1 MPRVARSASLPLALD
16 RSAGVPLS
24 RQLYRALREAILS
37 GRLRPGQALPSSRRL
52 AEELG
57 ISRITVLQA
66 YDDLRADGYI
76 TGQAG
81 SGTFVTALSRPR
93 HGAPDAA
100 PSHASP
106 PAARTP
112 VGGRRPW
119 QVPLSAWAQRVAANP
134 PHRDVSLRPQ
144 RRLRYDFDPTAPDWA
159 SFPQAIW
166 ARLLGRHL
174 RGAGT
179 TLARYGDPA
188 GYGPLR
194 EALAAYLRAARG
206 VPADPTQVVIVSGT
220 QQALDLLLRL
230 TVDPGA
236 AVLVEEP
243 GYPGIRSAATAYGAR
258 VVPVP
263 VDAQGLVL
271 EALAAATAELDHPPA
286 LVHVTPAYQYPTG
299 VVLPLGRRLA
309 LLDWAMQSGT
319 LVVEDDYDTAFASP
333 QRPVEALT
341 SLDRH
346 GRAVYLGSFS
356 SVLLPPLRLACAVLP
371 PELVEP
377 FVAAKWL
384 ADRQTPTLEQQVLA
398 TFLTEGYYTRHLE
411 RVRALYRARRAALQE
426 AVARELAGLA
436 TLASTTAEAGL
447 HALLWLDPRLD
458 EATAVAAAAEQEVA
472 VYAASAC
479 YASPMHPPAL
489 LLGYAALT
497 EEDISEGVR
506 RLARALQRLLR

>member
-1 MPRVARSASLPLALD
+1 MPRVARSVSLLIQLD
-16 RSAGVPLS
+16 RPAGAPLY

-66 YDDLRADGYI
+66 YDDLRADGYL
-76 TGQAG
+76 TSRTG
-81 SGTFVTALSRPR
+81 SGTYVATLPRPPEGSPDMTWRAASHTASLEPDSGEG
-93 HGAPDAA
+93 GA
-100 PSHASP
+100 
-106 PAARTP
+106 
-112 VGGRRPW
+112 W
-119 QVPLSAWAQRVAANP
+119 QPPLSAWARRVVARP
-134 PHRDVSLRPQ
+134 PHRNGSRSARP
-144 RRLRYDFDPTAPDWA
+144 LRYDFDPAAPDWA
-159 SFPQAIW
+159 SFPQATW

-174 RGAGT
+174 RSAGT
-179 TLARYGDPA
+179 ALARYGDPA

-206 VPADPTQVVIVSGT
+206 VPADPAQVVIVSGT

-243 GYPGIRSAATAYGAR
+243 GFPGVRAAAAAYGAR

-263 VDAQGLVL
+263 VDAQGLIP
-271 EALAAATAELDHPPA
+271 EQFAAATARVDCPPVLA
-286 LVHVTPAYQYPTG
+286 HVTPAYQYPTG
-299 VVLPLGRRLA
+299 AVLPLARRLA
-309 LLDWAMQSGT
+309 LLDWAAHSGA

-341 SLDRH
+341 SLDRR

-356 SVLLPPLRLACAVLP
+356 NVLLPPLRLACAVLP

-411 RVRALYRARRAALQE
+411 RVRALYRARRAALEE
-426 AVARELAGLA
+426 AVARELAGVARLA
-436 TLASTTAEAGL
+436 PTTAGAGL

-458 EATAVAAAAEQEVA
+458 EAAVVAAAAEHEVA
-472 VYAASAC
+472 VYPASPC
-479 YASPMHPPAL
+479 YASPEHPPAL

-497 EEDISEGVR
+497 EEEIHEGVR
-506 RLARALQRLLR
+506 RLAQALQRLLR

>member
-1 MPRVARSASLPLALD
+1 MPRVARSVSLPLALD

-37 GRLRPGQALPSSRRL
+37 GRLRPGEALPASRRL

-81 SGTFVTALSRPR
+81 SGTFVAALPRPP
-93 HGAPDAA
+93 HDAPDAA
-100 PSHASP
+100 PGRASP
-106 PAARTP
+106 AAVRTP
-112 VGGRRPW
+112 DGSERLPR
-119 QVPLSAWAQRVAANP
+119 VPLSAWAQRVAAHQP
-134 PHRDVSLRPQ
+134 LRDGGLRPQ

-159 SFPQAIW
+159 SFPQGVW

-179 TLARYGDPA
+179 ALARYGDPA

-206 VPADPTQVVIVSGT
+206 VPAEPGQVVIVSGT

-243 GYPGIRSAATAYGAR
+243 GYPGVRAAAAAYGAR

-263 VDAQGLVL
+263 VDAQGLVI
-271 EALAAATAELDHPPA
+271 EQLAAATAELDRPLA
-286 LVHVTPAYQYPTG
+286 VVHVTPAYQYPTG
-299 VVLPLGRRLA
+299 AVLPLPRRLA
-309 LLDWAMQSGT
+309 LLDWAAQSGA

-371 PELVEP
+371 PTLVEP

-411 RVRALYRARRAALQE
+411 RVRALYRARRAALEE
-426 AVARELAGLA
+426 AVARELAGVARLA
-436 TLASTTAEAGL
+436 PTTAGAGL

-458 EATAVAAAAEQEVA
+458 EAAVVAAAAELDVA
-472 VYAASAC
+472 VYP
-479 YASPMHPPAL
+479 ASPCYTAPEHPPAL

-497 EEDISEGVR
+497 AEEIHEGVR
-506 RLARALQRLLR
+506 RLARALQGLLR